1 MQNRFKW
8 VILSKYAKKRH
19 LFGLTTIFNKGN
31 HTMLISFTVENFRS
45 FKEEATLSL
54 VAGNGKEM
62 RDSHVFTP
70 AFANGVK
77 SIDLLPSAVVY
88 GPNASGK
95 TNLIDA
101 LIFMKEIV
109 GDCDHDNYHDYDK
122 KLNQITPFLFSDKTN
137 TEPSTFEVVMLID
150 GVRFQYGFSAT
161 QERIHGEWLYAFPN
175 GRMQKWFE
183 RTAGKK
189 ITEYEG
195 KKKMGLINV
204 ADLNHYEPDEYTFG
218 AAFLNLYEP
227 EEYMLDKDTK
237 NKKDALRFWVG
248 KNLLL
253 STTYIMDGTPL
264 DPIQGWF
271 KNDWRWIR
279 EYDIGELSYD
289 NWDSTKYC
297 INNGSKRIGNF
308 LSNAD
313 TAIEDIEVDGKNYNI
328 KMIHKTQEGGTVKMD
343 LCMESDGTQ
352 RLFALAAP
360 FLETLENGGILIA
373 DELEQRLHPAL
384 TRDLI
389 GLFHDPKTNPKNAQ
403 LIFTTHDVSLLQ
415 QDIFRR
421 DQIWFCERDVS
432 QASTLFPL
440 SYFKPRKGFEN
451 FEGYYMGGRY
461 GALPFIGNF
470 FDALKNDEDK

>member
-1 MQNRFKW
+1 
-8 VILSKYAKKRH
+8 
-19 LFGLTTIFNKGN
+19 
-31 HTMLISFTVENFRS
+31 MLISFTVENFRS

-70 AFANGVK
+70 ALDNGVK
-77 SIDLLPSAVVY
+77 SIDLLSSAVVY

-101 LIFMKEIV
+101 LIFMKQIV
-109 GDCDHDNYHDYDK
+109 GDYDHYNRDESYDNHCK
-122 KLNQITPFLFSDKTN
+122 NLKSITPFLFSDKTN

-189 ITEYEG
+189 ITEFEG
-195 KKKMGLINV
+195 KKKIGFKNV
-204 ADLNHYEPDEYTFG
+204 ADFNQYEPDKYTFG
-218 AAFLNLYEP
+218 AAFLNLYKP
-227 EEYMLDKDTK
+227 DEYMFNEYSKT
-237 NKKDALRFWVG
+237 KKDILRTFAG
-248 KNLLL
+248 DGLLL
-253 STTYIMDGTPL
+253 FSVYNLDDNPL
-264 DPIQGWF
+264 DYIQIWF
-271 KNDWRWIR
+271 KDNLRWIE
-279 EYDIGELSYD
+279 EYDIGELSYN

-297 INNGSKRIGNF
+297 KKHGSKRISNF

-313 TAIEDIEVDGKNYNI
+313 TAIKGIELEGKHDNI
-328 KMIHKTQEGGTVKMD
+328 KMIHQTQEGGTVKMD

-360 FLETLENGGILIA
+360 FLETLENGGTLIA
-373 DELEQRLHPAL
+373 DELEQRLHPVL
-384 TRDLI
+384 TRNLI
-389 GLFHDPKTNPKNAQ
+389 ALFHNPKTNPNNAQ

-440 SYFKPRKGFEN
+440 SDFKPRKGFEN

-470 FDALKNDEDK
+470 SDALQNDENK

>member
-1 MQNRFKW
+1 
-8 VILSKYAKKRH
+8 
-19 LFGLTTIFNKGN
+19 
-31 HTMLISFTVENFRS
+31 MLISFTVENFRS

-101 LIFMKEIV
+101 LIFMKQIV
-109 GDCDHDNYHDYDK
+109 GDYDHNNRDESYDNHCK
-122 KLNQITPFLFSDKTN
+122 NLKSITPFLFSDKTN
-137 TEPSTFEVVMLID
+137 AEPSTFEVVMLID

-204 ADLNHYEPDEYTFG
+204 ADLNYYEPDEYTFG
-218 AAFLNLYEP
+218 AAFLNLYKP
-227 EEYMLDKDTK
+227 DEYMFNEYSKT
-237 NKKDALRFWVG
+237 KKDILRTFAG
-248 KNLLL
+248 DGLLL
-253 STTYIMDGTPL
+253 FSVYNLDDNPL
-264 DPIQGWF
+264 DYIQIWF
-271 KNDWRWIR
+271 KNDWRWIE
-279 EYDIGELSYD
+279 EYDIGELSYN

-297 INNGSKRIGNF
+297 INNGSKRISDF

-313 TAIEDIEVDGKNYNI
+313 TAIEGIEVNDKNYDI
-328 KMIHKTQEGGTVKMD
+328 KMIHKTQQGGTVKMD

-373 DELEQRLHPAL
+373 DELEQRLHPTL

-389 GLFHDPKTNPKNAQ
+389 GLFHNPKTNPNNAQ

-421 DQIWFCERDVS
+421 DQIWFCERGRD

-470 FDALKNDEDK
+470 SDALKNDGDK